1 MNRDGLPKFKFKR
14 DSYMKRRGAPAML
27 MISCAGCS
35 HYLMSYQKDGPGP
48 LLRCY
53 LDRIHHPEELEKRQ
67 YLAFDKKTTQ
77 KLACANC
84 HEVVGTPIVY
94 EKEDR
99 PAYHMRQGFFSIKK
113 VKKTKATRID
123 CQ

>member
-1 MNRDGLPKFKFKR
+1 MDIENFSSFKFKK
-14 DSYMKRRGAPAML
+14 DAYAKRRGAPAML
-27 MISCAGCS
+27 VISCVGCGS
-35 HYLMSYQKDGPGP
+35 YIMSYQKDGPGP

-67 YLAFDKKTTQ
+67 HLTFDKKTAE
-77 KLACANC
+77 KLACATC

-99 PAYHMRQGFFSIKK
+99 PAYHMRQGFFALKK
-113 VKKTKATRID
+113 LKKTKSKRP
-123 CQ
+123 QV